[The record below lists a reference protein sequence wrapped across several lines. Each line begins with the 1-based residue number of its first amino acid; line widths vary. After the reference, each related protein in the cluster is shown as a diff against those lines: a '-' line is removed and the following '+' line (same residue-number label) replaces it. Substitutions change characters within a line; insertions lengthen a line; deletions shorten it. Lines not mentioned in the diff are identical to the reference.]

1 MSLLLDFKVPIVAI
15 ATVMQG
21 SKIETRLDKEFV
33 LQAEYD
39 QGPQPAIRFKV
50 LRKYEWKFKPIKPA
64 PTADELEELIK
75 FTDSIPLEELL
86 KDLNNL

>member
-1 MSLLLDFKVPIVAI
+1 MSTFLDFKVPIVAI

-39 QGPQPAIRFKV
+39 QGPQPAIHFKV
-50 LRKYEWKFKPIKPA
+50 LRKYEWKFRPIKPA
-64 PTADELEELIK
+64 PTADELEELIN